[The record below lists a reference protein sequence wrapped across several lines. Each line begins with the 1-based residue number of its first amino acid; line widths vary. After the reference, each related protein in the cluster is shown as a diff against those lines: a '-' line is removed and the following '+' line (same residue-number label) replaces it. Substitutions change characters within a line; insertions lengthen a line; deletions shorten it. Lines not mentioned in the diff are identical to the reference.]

1 MSVKKAVPT
10 IMLIDDNRI
19 DNILNKKVLE
29 KEHIADQILVFNKA
43 SEAMRH
49 LRSISPDSTD
59 ENLIPAMIFI
69 DVVMPEMN
77 GYQFIREF
85 NELPASLKNK
95 IKIIFI
101 SSSLLTKAQTAEL
114 SQYQLSITV
123 VSKPLNK
130 SVLSSLIQDQ
140 T

>member
-29 KEHIADQILVFNKA
+29 KEQIADQILIFNKA
-43 SEAMRH
+43 SEAMKH
-49 LRSISPDSTD
+49 LTSISPDSTD

-85 NELPASLKNK
+85 NELPLSLKNK

-114 SQYQLSITV
+114 NQYQLSITV
-123 VSKPLNK
+123 VGKPLNK

-140 T
+140 A